1 MLGKPNSSPNE
12 VTVIEWKV
20 YMDFRAFY
28 SGNALQFLASRQL
41 AFSELEEVVKRQYAD
56 AQLALISSSPV
67 HGIANAASDIDLIC
81 VTDDRQ
87 SDQSMA
93 SQIYHNEHHMEVVAF
108 ACEEVHGAFSQLAT
122 DAHKTTAQKLVAFK
136 QWDKQQAVSR
146 KYLERLVCAV
156 STDQSLPYLDSQKD
170 LSSIWS
176 VAAFDDFRQSA
187 CFSVLAWRSGEYRA
201 AAAYACNA
209 ALFLMNATLASHGW
223 VNSNRKWTLLRWDRA
238 LNRHGMLNDDG
249 LARAIGQL
257 WQRAYPAC
265 RNGLQGAGLM
275 QLCELTQLAEQTFA
289 CEADYAALK
298 PGIERSAASAFLPG
312 VDFVLTDDQQATL
325 LVRVD
330 VPELSSTRPIDLAEQ
345 SPEAAA
351 CLLRAARAGL
361 VSFSLKDHNPMQGA
375 HA

>member
-1 MLGKPNSSPNE
+1 
-12 VTVIEWKV
+12 
-20 YMDFRAFY
+20 MDFRAFY
-28 SGNALQFLASRQL
+28 SGNARQFLATRQL
-41 AFSELEEVVKRQYAD
+41 AFAELEEVVKRQYAD

-81 VTDDRQ
+81 VTDGRQ

-108 ACEEVHGAFSQLAT
+108 AREEVDNAFSRLAT
-122 DAHKTTAQKLVAFK
+122 DAHQTTAQKLVAFK

-176 VAAFDDFRQSA
+176 AAAFDDFRQSA

-238 LNRHGMLNDDG
+238 LNRYGMLADDG

-265 RNGLQGAGLM
+265 GNGLQGADLM
-275 QLCELTQLAEQTFA
+275 RLCELTQLAEQTFA
-289 CEADYAALK
+289 CEAAYAELL
-298 PGIERSAASAFLPG
+298 PGIERSAASRFLPG
-312 VDFVLTDDQQATL
+312 VDFVLTDNQQATL
-325 LVRVD
+325 LTHLD
-330 VPELSSTRPIDLAEQ
+330 MPELRSTRPIDLAEQ
-345 SPEAAA
+345 SREAAA
-351 CLLRAARAGL
+351 YFLRAARAGL
-361 VSFSLKDHNPMQGA
+361 VSFSLKDQHPMQGA